1 MSLNRK
7 RCSSGGIVLTKW
19 SGTFNRDT
27 NTAASF
33 WKVVPDGQVLGTS
46 VVPHRDGVL
55 LPLKSTLEGG
65 TLDVLEKK
73 LEQPLAFSSV
83 QSVNTPGKSGIYVER
98 LFSGDGMSSYHR
110 VGRLRG

>member
-7 RCSSGGIVLTKW
+7 CCSSGGIVLTKW
-19 SGTFNRDT
+19 SVTYNGDT

-65 TLDVLEKK
+65 ILDVLEKK
-73 LEQPLAFSSV
+73 LE
-83 QSVNTPGKSGIYVER
+83 
-98 LFSGDGMSSYHR
+98 
-110 VGRLRG
+110 